1 METMK
6 KVYKIG
12 DKIEDLEQL
21 ENIASGMVI
30 KALKIIEV
38 KGNNWATK
46 IIEGKDIDTLE
57 DLKQIVILELIEND
71 YVISKECYRKVNKYL
86 YNYKIEK
93 VKNIEIVVNEEE
105 NHSNIDKFSYIN
117 YIKEENSII
126 ENKQIAKKFSLD
138 MLGLTEKQKEVLNI
152 YSKLNSYEK
161 TAEILGISKGATQTT
176 IKRIKEK
183 AFKCCYA
190 MEY

>member
-1 METMK
+1 MKTEK

-30 KALKIIEV
+30 KALKICEV
-38 KGNNWATK
+38 KGNNWATR
-46 IIEGKDIDTLE
+46 IIEKKDVETFE

-71 YVISKECYRKVNKYL
+71 YVVSKECYRKVNKYL
-86 YNYKIEK
+86 YNYKVEK

-105 NHSNIDKFSYIN
+105 NYSNIDRYSYID
-117 YIKEENSII
+117 YIKSERNVI
-126 ENKQIAKKFSLD
+126 ENKETAKRFSLD
-138 MLGLTEKQKEVLNI
+138 MLGLTEKQKEILNI

-183 AFKCCYA
+183 AVKCCYA